1 MSGKTGAEP
10 LRATLARV
18 LRVFAEPTEGAVDAL
33 VQHAHVR
40 HYGRGDY
47 LLRGGER
54 ATHVMAVLEGLLRE
68 HYVDAHGVE
77 HTRSFVREGEVSGSL
92 VDLLSGRPA
101 MTYVEALEPTRALVF
116 PYDALDALS
125 AEHPSLTEVL
135 RRSAEALAVRKTRRE
150 HELLTK
156 SADERYATWCAEH
169 RELDARVSRKLVASY
184 LGITPEH
191 LSRLRARVTRRVRI
205 RSTES

>member
-1 MSGKTGAEP
+1 MWPGAFG
-10 LRATLARV
+10 ATLTRV
-18 LRVFAEPTEGAVDAL
+18 LRAFAEPTEDAVDAL
-33 VQHAHVR
+33 VHHAHVR
-40 HYGRGDY
+40 DYARGEY

-54 ATHVMAVLEGLLRE
+54 ATHVMAVLQGLVRE
-68 HYVDAHGVE
+68 HYVDAHGGE

-116 PYDALDALS
+116 PYAELDALT
-125 AEHPSLTEVL
+125 AAHPCLAAVV

-156 SADERYATWCAEH
+156 SAEERYAVWRTEH
-169 RELDARVSRKLVASY
+169 RDLDSRVSRKLVASY

-191 LSRLRARVTRRVRI
+191 LSRLRARVTRRVRA

>member
-1 MSGKTGAEP
+1 MSRESGSEP
-10 LRATLARV
+10 LRATLERV
-18 LRVFAEPTEGAVDAL
+18 LRVFAEPTKDAVGAL
-33 VQHAHVR
+33 VPHAHVR
-40 HYGRGDY
+40 EHARGEY

-54 ATHVMAVLEGLLRE
+54 ATQVMAVLEGLVRE

-101 MTYVEALEPTRALVF
+101 MTYVQALEPTRVLVF
-116 PYDALDALS
+116 PYAELDALT
-125 AEHPSLTEVL
+125 AKHPCLTEVV
-135 RRSAEALAVRKTRRE
+135 RRSAEALAVKKTRRE
-150 HELLTK
+150 HDLLTK
-156 SADERYATWCAEH
+156 SADERYAIWRAEH
-169 RELDARVSRKLVASY
+169 RDLDRRVSRKLVASY

-191 LSRLRARVTRRVRI
+191 LSRLRARVTRRVRA